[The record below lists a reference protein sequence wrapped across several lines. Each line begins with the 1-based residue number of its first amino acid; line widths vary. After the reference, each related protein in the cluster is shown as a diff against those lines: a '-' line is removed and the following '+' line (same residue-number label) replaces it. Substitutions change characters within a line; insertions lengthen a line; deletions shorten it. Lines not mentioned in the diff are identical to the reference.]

1 MMTARPT
8 IRIVA
13 VWLSLCTV
21 SAHAADAALQA
32 AAEVPAGGKIA
43 VSWKGPGAARD
54 FISID
59 EPGSADKTYG
69 PYAYPAQGNP
79 IDIRVPDRPGDYVL
93 RYHVA
98 DGYGVIAT
106 APLKVTAVSATLE
119 PAPTVAVGGD
129 LSVTW
134 SGPKHPGDFISIDAP
149 GAPDATYGPY
159 ANAAAGSPAKIR
171 APDTAGDYVVRYH
184 MAGGYR
190 VIGSAPVK
198 VTDTS
203 ATLSGPERVDA
214 GAEVPIGWTGP
225 GHAAD
230 FVSIDAPGSGD
241 GTYGPYASVAAGKPN
256 VKIRAPDEAGDYVV
270 RYHMAGTYRVIG
282 TMPLHVGGID
292 ATLVAPEAVG
302 AGAKIDV
309 QWTGPGYPDDFISI
323 DAPDAA
329 DRTYGN
335 YRNVGKDK
343 TVQVRAPDVAG
354 DYQLRYH
361 TGSSYKVLVSRPI
374 RIEPATASLAAP
386 NEVVAG
392 NVFDVTWKGPDN
404 EGDFVTLVARG
415 TAEGKYGSSNGYTR
429 RGNPVRLEA
438 PKDVGDYELR
448 YLTGQSYA
456 MLATAPIRVTP
467 GAAKGKL
474 RVTSDGAA
482 AAGAFG
488 AVEFVLDASGSMLQ
502 RIGGERRIEI
512 ARSALIGLVD
522 ALPADTGF
530 ALRVF
535 GHKEANSCRTDLE
548 ISQTKIDKAAAAAR
562 IKTINAMN
570 LAKTPI
576 AASLA
581 KVTEDLDGAKA
592 PLLVILMTDGE
603 ETCGGDPKAA
613 IESLRAGGVDVRV
626 NIVGFAIDEVGLK
639 ETFARWAQ
647 VGNGAFFDAQNAQQL
662 KQAVRATLSPT
673 YEVLRDGNVVAS
685 GTVNGEA
692 IELPVGAYAVRVH
705 GTAPKD
711 VGQAKIQ
718 PDTTAEL
725 HF

>member
-1 MMTARPT
+1 MRARAT
-8 IRIVA
+8 IWIVA
-13 VWLSLCTV
+13 AWLSLCAI

-32 AAEVPAGGKIA
+32 AAEAPAGGKIA

-59 EPGSADKTYG
+59 EPGSADTKYG
-69 PYAYPAQGNP
+69 PYDYPAHGNP
-79 IDIRVPDRPGDYVL
+79 IAIQVPDRPGDYVI

-106 APLKVTAVSATLE
+106 TPLKVTAVSATLE
-119 PAPTVAVGGD
+119 PAPTVVVGGE

-134 SGPKHPGDFISIDAP
+134 SGPKQPGDFISIDAP
-149 GAPDATYGPY
+149 GSPETTYGPY
-159 ANAAAGSPAKIR
+159 ANTAAGSPAKIW

-190 VIGSAPVK
+190 VIASASVK
-198 VTDTS
+198 VTDVG

-214 GAEVPIGWTGP
+214 GADVPIKWTGP
-225 GHAAD
+225 GRASD
-230 FVSIDAPGSGD
+230 FISIDAVGSGD
-241 GTYGPYASVAAGKPN
+241 TKYGPYASVAAGN
-256 VKIRAPDEAGDYVV
+256 SSVKIRAPDQAGDYVV

-282 TMPLHVGGID
+282 TIPLRVGAID
-292 ATLVAPEAVG
+292 ATLVAPDAIG
-302 AGAKIDV
+302 AGAKLDV
-309 QWTGPGYPDDFISI
+309 QWTGPGYPTDFISI
-323 DAPDAA
+323 DAPGAA

-335 YRNVGKDK
+335 YGNVGKDK

-361 TGSSYKVLVSRPI
+361 TGSSYTVLVSRPI
-374 RIEPATASLAAP
+374 KVEPATATLAAP

-392 NVFDVTWKGPDN
+392 KVFDVTWKGPDN
-404 EGDFVTLVARG
+404 EGDFVTLVPRG
-415 TAEGKYGSSNGYTR
+415 TAEGRYGSSNGYTR

-456 MLATAPIRVTP
+456 MLAAAPLRVTP

-474 RVTSDGAA
+474 RVINDGAA
-482 AAGAFG
+482 AGSFG

-522 ALPADTGF
+522 ALPAGTGF

-548 ISQTKIDKAAAAAR
+548 ISQPKIDKTAAAAK

-581 KVTEDLDGAKA
+581 KVKEDLSRTKP

-603 ETCGGDPKAA
+603 ETCGGDPRAA
-613 IESLRAGGVDVRV
+613 IESLRAGGIDVRV

-639 ETFARWAQ
+639 ETFAQWAQ

-673 YEVLRDGNVVAS
+673 YEVLRDGQVVAS

-711 VGQAKIQ
+711 IGQAKIE

-725 HF
+725 RF